1 MVVTSKLENVP
12 VRTVSLVPNVTN
24 VQRVSLTFL
33 TVLVSFDYQIVQSTR
48 FQEKMFLACD
58 CKPGT
63 SASNVCD
70 SEGKCRCNETYSG
83 DKCSECSPGYFG
95 YPSCQRKFC

>member
-1 MVVTSKLENVP
+1 
-12 VRTVSLVPNVTN
+12 
-24 VQRVSLTFL
+24 
-33 TVLVSFDYQIVQSTR
+33 
-48 FQEKMFLACD
+48 MFLACD
-58 CKPGT
+58 CKTGT
-63 SASNVCD
+63 SASHVCD